1 MSYKLVAI
9 DLDGTLLDEQKKI
22 RPRVKE
28 AIQAVVAAG
37 VVVTLATGRR
47 HLGAREVADELGLE
61 VPLILYCGSLVYDIQ
76 SGGALYHKTLPP
88 SFIKEAIAIIRQSGY
103 QPAILQSPLSGE
115 RIFLSHSYADDQFMW
130 EYANGNQRKDLI
142 EQRSY
147 EELAFVK
154 DALTVVGIGP
164 RVAMPRLLDSL
175 DTGFKCNLFTYPLL
189 SKKLADFHGFDFIQ
203 PGVGKGV
210 ALAALAK
217 HYGIALSDTL
227 AIGDS
232 PNDLDMLKAA
242 GLGVAMGNA
251 ASEIKAAAGAIVST
265 NEEDGVAEALE
276 RFILNGSI

>member
-28 AIQAVVAAG
+28 AIQAAVRAG

-47 HLGAREVADELGLE
+47 HLGARAVADELGLE
-61 VPLILYCGSLVYDIQ
+61 VPLILYCGSLVYDIH
-76 SGGALYHKTLPP
+76 SGSALYHKPLPP
-88 SFIKEAIAIIRQSGY
+88 SFIMEAIAIIRQSGY

-115 RIFLSHSYADDQFMW
+115 RIFLSQNYEDDQFMR
-130 EYANGNQRKDLI
+130 EYADSGQRQDLI
-142 EQRSY
+142 ERCSY
-147 EELAFVK
+147 DELAFVK

-164 RVAMPRLLDSL
+164 RAAMSRLLGSL
-175 DTGFKCNLFTYPLL
+175 NNGFKCSLFSYPLL
-189 SKKLADFHGFDFIQ
+189 SKNLADFHGFDFIQ
-203 PGVGKGV
+203 PGVGKGI
-210 ALAALAK
+210 ALAALAE
-217 HYGIALSDTL
+217 HYGIALSETL

-251 ASEIKAAAGAIVST
+251 AAEVKALAGAIVST
-265 NEEDGVAEALE
+265 NEEDGVAEALD
-276 RFILNGSI
+276 RYILRK